1 MEGGSGFRLLGVC
14 AGGAAL
20 LLGFLYLLH
29 GDALIGGG
37 LIVAVAVFGLGW
49 RWIGR
54 RFRKY
59 I

>member
-1 MEGGSGFRLLGVC
+1 MQGGSGFLLLGIC

-20 LLGFLYLLH
+20 LLGVLYVLH
-29 GDALIGGG
+29 GEALLGGGIIGGAALLG
-37 LIVAVAVFGLGW
+37 LSW

-54 RFRKY
+54 ALRKY

>member
-1 MEGGSGFRLLGVC
+1 MQGGSGFLLLGIC

-20 LLGFLYLLH
+20 LLAVLYLLH
-29 GDALIGGG
+29 GEVLAGGAIIAG
-37 LIVAVAVFGLGW
+37 ITAFGVAW

-54 RFRKY
+54 AFRKY

>member
-1 MEGGSGFRLLGVC
+1 MQGGSGFLLLGIC

-20 LLGFLYLLH
+20 LLGVLYLLH
-29 GDALIGGG
+29 GEALLGGGIIGGTA
-37 LIVAVAVFGLGW
+37 LFGLGW

-54 RFRKY
+54 ALRKH

>member
-1 MEGGSGFRLLGVC
+1 MQGGSGFLLLGIC

-20 LLGFLYLLH
+20 LLGVLYVLH
-29 GDALIGGG
+29 GEVLLGGGIIGGTA
-37 LIVAVAVFGLGW
+37 LFGLSW

-54 RFRKY
+54 ALRKY

>member
-1 MEGGSGFRLLGVC
+1 MQGGSGFLLLGIC

-20 LLGFLYLLH
+20 LLGVLYLLH
-29 GDALIGGG
+29 GEALLGGGIIGGTALFG
-37 LIVAVAVFGLGW
+37 VAWHLVA
-49 RWIGR
+49 R

>member
-1 MEGGSGFRLLGVC
+1 MQGGSGFLLLGIC

-20 LLGFLYLLH
+20 LVGVLYLLH
-29 GDALIGGG
+29 GEALMGGGIIGGTA
-37 LIVAVAVFGLGW
+37 LFALGW

-54 RFRKY
+54 AFRKY

>member
-1 MEGGSGFRLLGVC
+1 MLGIC

-20 LLGFLYLLH
+20 LLGSLYLLH
-29 GDALIGGG
+29 GEVLMGGG
-37 LIVAVAVFGLGW
+37 IIAGVAVFAVAW
-49 RWIGR
+49 CWFGR

>member
-1 MEGGSGFRLLGVC
+1 MQGGSGFWLLGIC
-14 AGGAAL
+14 GGGAAL
-20 LLGFLYLLH
+20 LLAVLYLLH
-29 GDALIGGG
+29 GDALVGGG
-37 LIVAVAVFGLGW
+37 IIAGAALFGVSW